1 MSVRTNTA
9 LLLTLLTAM
18 LLACND
24 NDDSDPDAGGNN
36 DASTDTGTD
45 TGQGIDPA
53 APFALWEL
61 FTSEG

>member
-1 MSVRTNTA
+1 MAFKTNTA
-9 LLLTLLTAM
+9 LLVTLLTAM

-24 NDDSDPDAGGNN
+24 DNDTDTDAGS
-36 DASTDTGTD
+36 DTDTDADAGTD
-45 TGQGIDPA
+45 AGQEIDPA